1 MRTKNKI
8 KNKSLVRKLRVRH
21 KIKRNNERCRLCI
34 HRSNRYIY
42 GQIIDSGNG
51 RTIIGIS
58 SKYTE
63 SNENDK
69 KGKIDLSYRTGMLL
83 AQKAKAKKIDS
94 VVFDRGG
101 FKYHGRVKAFAEG
114 ARKAGLKF

>member
-1 MRTKNKI
+1 MKTKNER

-21 KIKRNNERCRLCI
+21 KIKENSERCRLCI
-34 HRSNRYIY
+34 YRSNRYIY
-42 GQIIDSGNG
+42 GQIIDSSNG

-58 SKYTE
+58 SKDTE

-69 KGKIDLSYRTGMLL
+69 KGKIDLSYKTGMLL
-83 AQKAKAKKIDS
+83 AQKAKAKKIGS
-94 VVFDRGG
+94 IVFDRGG

>member
-1 MRTKNKI
+1 MRTKNER
-8 KNKSLVRKLRVRH
+8 KNKSLARKLRVRH
-21 KIKRNNERCRLCI
+21 KIKGNSEHCRLCI
-34 HRSNRYIY
+34 YRSNRYIY
-42 GQIIDSGNG
+42 GQIIDNSNG

-69 KGKIDLSYRTGMLL
+69 KGKIDLSYRTGLLL

-94 VVFDRGG
+94 VVFDRSG